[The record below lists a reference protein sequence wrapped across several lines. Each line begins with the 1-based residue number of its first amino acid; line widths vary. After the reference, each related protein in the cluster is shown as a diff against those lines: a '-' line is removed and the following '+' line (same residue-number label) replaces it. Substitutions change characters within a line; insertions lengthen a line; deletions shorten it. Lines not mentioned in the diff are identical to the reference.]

1 MTRTMTIDV
10 GEELHGFVE
19 SLVQSGRYKT
29 HSDVIRDG
37 LRLLQEQ
44 QAASQLEMLQQLI
57 DEGINSGKPV
67 SWDADEFLR
76 RMNTP
81 KPTRRHAQK

>member
-1 MTRTMTIDV
+1 MTRTLTIDV
-10 GEELHGFVE
+10 GEELRGFVE

-29 HSDVIRDG
+29 HSDVICEG

-44 QAASQLEMLQQLI
+44 QAASQLETLQQLI
-57 DEGINSGKPV
+57 DEGINSGEPV
-67 SWDADEFLR
+67 RWDVDEFLR

-81 KPTRRHAQK
+81 KPKR